1 MLEEFEARRRI
12 LETVESGAVT
22 WVPLELGLDQVLAQD
37 IVGLVDSPPF
47 DNSSMD
53 GYAVRSEE
61 AGTGAVLKVA
71 EEEQP
76 AGIDRFLRCEPGEA
90 VRVFTGASLPIGA
103 DAVVMQEDVRRENGR
118 ISVSE
123 GVEPGENVRRQGGDV
138 CAGQKLLS
146 RGDLVTPSRIGLLA
160 SQGVPEIPVHA
171 RPLVHVVTTGDELVE
186 PGAPLAP
193 GEIYNSNAPMLQAAV
208 SRSGGVAAASHAPD
222 DPGVLRETLRSAL
235 SVANLVV
242 IAGGVS
248 VGDRDYV
255 KEVLAEL
262 GVELAFWR
270 VKVKPGK
277 PFLFGRT
284 EEGTAIFGLPG
295 NPVSAYVT
303 FSLFVRPVIRRMMG
317 FDVER
322 AESAGEEAVAA
333 EDLSNPGDRP
343 HYLRGV
349 VESGL
354 LKLSGT
360 QQSHAIF
367 GLSRA
372 NCLVRLEPGQT
383 VAEGELVRLVRI

>member
-61 AGTGAVLKVA
+61 AGTGAVLKVV

-354 LKLSGT
+354 VKLSGT